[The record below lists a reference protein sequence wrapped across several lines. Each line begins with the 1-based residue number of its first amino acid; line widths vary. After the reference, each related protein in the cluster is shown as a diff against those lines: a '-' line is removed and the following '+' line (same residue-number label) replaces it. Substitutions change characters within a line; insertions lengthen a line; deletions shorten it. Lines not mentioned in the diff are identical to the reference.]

1 MKGGVVMNTRFE
13 IKFRNFELQIDNS
26 HLYLN
31 LNDGK
36 VCAKIT
42 LKDIVAAI
50 EYLVS
55 RAGVTKK
62 LAE

>member
-1 MKGGVVMNTRFE
+1 MKGGVVMNTRFK
-13 IKFRNFELQIDNS
+13 IKCHNFELQIDNS

-36 VCAKIT
+36 ICAEIA

-55 RAGVTKK
+55 RAKITKN
-62 LAE
+62 LTE